1 VLILWW
7 LYVIV
12 APPTLLVY
20 WGVTL
25 VWLDVFSTY
34 VAVGIPTMALMA
46 ICVGLAF
53 ADWYGHKWYMTQF
66 TKAMLAI
73 APVSCLVFCI
83 AVTFSGGTFDYNGSS
98 ALLLGVN
105 FMFAVNLIY
114 LRSDA

>member
-1 VLILWW
+1 M
-7 LYVIV
+7 
-12 APPTLLVY
+12 APATLLVY

-25 VWLDVFSTY
+25 VRLDVFSTY
-34 VAVGIPTMALMA
+34 VAVGIPSMALMA

-53 ADWYGHKWYMTQF
+53 ADWYGHKWYMTRF

-73 APVSCLVFCI
+73 ASVSCLVFCL
-83 AVTFSGGTFDYNGSS
+83 AVTFSGTYDYNGSS

-105 FMFAVNLIY
+105 FMFSVNLMY